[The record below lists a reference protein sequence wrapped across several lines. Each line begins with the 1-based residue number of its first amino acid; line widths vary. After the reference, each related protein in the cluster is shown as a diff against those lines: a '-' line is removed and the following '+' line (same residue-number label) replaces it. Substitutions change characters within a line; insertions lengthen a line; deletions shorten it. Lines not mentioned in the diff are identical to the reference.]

1 MTIKELIKALHGLK
15 VETGSL
21 ACQVCG
27 HERSCSIHGC
37 AIINEAVER
46 ITMLEESFSEGTVL
60 KMAAA
65 VLETTPEEL
74 RQSTRFHAGDTVW
87 VLMRDEDDVPCDI
100 SGYMFLAA
108 AGDAVIVTAFIS
120 DYDDLNR
127 TLAYH
132 IGETAVNFD
141 SDLSVFPISDCYAA
155 REDAQAALDAVAS
168 HGSQLKEVT
177 NAET

>member
-1 MTIKELIKALHGLK
+1 MKIDELIKALRGLK

-27 HERSCSIHGC
+27 YERNCSIHGC

-46 ITMLEESFSEGTVL
+46 ITMLEEPFSEGTVL

-100 SGYMFLAA
+100 GGYMFLAVA
-108 AGDAVIVTAFIS
+108 ETAVIVTAFIG
-120 DYDDLNR
+120 DYDDLNG

-141 SDLSVFPISDCYAA
+141 SDLSVFSN
-155 REDAQAALDAVAS
+155 L
-168 HGSQLKEVT
+168 
-177 NAET
+177 

>member
-1 MTIKELIKALHGLK
+1 MRDQELVNALRRLK

-21 ACQVCG
+21 ACLGCG
-27 HERSCSIHGC
+27 HEHNCGVSGC

-46 ITMLEESFSEGTVL
+46 ITMLEDPFSEGTVL

-100 SGYMFLAA
+100 GGYMFLAF
-108 AGDAVIVTAFIS
+108 AGTAVIVTAFIG
-120 DYDDLNR
+120 DYDDLNG

-168 HGSQLKEVT
+168 RESQLKKKRKS
-177 NAET
+177 

>member
-1 MTIKELIKALHGLK
+1 MKIDELIKALRGLK

-27 HERSCSIHGC
+27 YERNCSIHGC

-46 ITMLEESFSEGTVL
+46 ITMLEDPFSEGTVL

-100 SGYMFLAA
+100 GGYMFLAVA
-108 AGDAVIVTAFIS
+108 ETAVIVTAFIG
-120 DYDDLNR
+120 DYCGAISALPEAFFFGYSGAIFER
-127 TLAYH
+127 SRSPFIVYSGAKYTR
-132 IGETAVNFD
+132 
-141 SDLSVFPISDCYAA
+141 FPPKI
-155 REDAQAALDAVAS
+155 AVA
-168 HGSQLKEVT
+168 QKALF
-177 NAET
+177 

>member
-74 RQSTRFHAGDTVW
+74 RQSIRFHAGDTVW

-120 DYDDLNR
+120 DYDDLDR

>member
-1 MTIKELIKALHGLK
+1 MKDQELVNALRRLR

-21 ACQVCG
+21 ACMGCG
-27 HERSCSIHGC
+27 HEHNCGVSGC
-37 AIINEAVER
+37 AIINEAVAR
-46 ITMLEESFSEGTVL
+46 ITMLDESFGEGSVL

-100 SGYMFLAA
+100 GGYMFLAF
-108 AGDAVIVTAFIS
+108 AGTAVIVTAFIG
-120 DYDDLNR
+120 DHDDLDG

-132 IGETAVNFD
+132 IEETAVNFD
-141 SDLSVFPISDCYAA
+141 SDLSVFPIPDCYAS

-168 HGSQLKEVT
+168 RESQLKEKRK
-177 NAET
+177 A

>member
-1 MTIKELIKALHGLK
+1 MTLKELIKALRGLK

-60 KMAAA
+60 KMAAD

-87 VLMRDEDDVPCDI
+87 VLLRDEDDVPCDI
-100 SGYMFLAA
+100 GGYMFLAF
-108 AGDAVIVTAFIS
+108 AGTAVIVTAFIG
-120 DYDDLNR
+120 DHDDLDG

-132 IGETAVNFD
+132 IEETAVNFD
-141 SDLSVFPISDCYAA
+141 SDLSVFPIPDCYAA

-168 HGSQLKEVT
+168 RGSQLKEKKKS
-177 NAET
+177 

>member
-1 MTIKELIKALHGLK
+1 MKIDELIKALRGLK

-27 HERSCSIHGC
+27 YERNCSIHGC
-37 AIINEAVER
+37 AIINEAVAR
-46 ITMLEESFSEGTVL
+46 ITMLDESFGEGSVL

-100 SGYMFLAA
+100 GGYMFLAVA
-108 AGDAVIVTAFIS
+108 ETAVIVTAFIG
-120 DYDDLNR
+120 DYDDLNG

-168 HGSQLKEVT
+168 RGPQLKEET

>member
-1 MTIKELIKALHGLK
+1 MTLKELIKALRGLK

-27 HERSCSIHGC
+27 HESSCSIHGC

-60 KMAAA
+60 KMAAD

-87 VLMRDEDDVPCDI
+87 VLLRDEDDVPCDI
-100 SGYMFLAA
+100 GGYMFLAF
-108 AGDAVIVTAFIS
+108 AGTAVIVTAFIG
-120 DYDDLNR
+120 DHDDLDG

-132 IGETAVNFD
+132 IEETAVNFD
-141 SDLSVFPISDCYAA
+141 SDLSVFPIPDCYAA

-168 HGSQLKEVT
+168 RGSQLKEKKKS
-177 NAET
+177 